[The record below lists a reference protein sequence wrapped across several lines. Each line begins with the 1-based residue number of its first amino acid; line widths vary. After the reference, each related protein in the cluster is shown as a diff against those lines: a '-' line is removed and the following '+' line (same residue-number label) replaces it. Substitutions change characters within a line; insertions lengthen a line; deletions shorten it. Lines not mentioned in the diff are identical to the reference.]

1 MATYRSWAQSG
12 VTQRANSTA
21 YALGDRMQ
29 PAITDT
35 STNHAVAKR
44 YVWECTTA
52 GTSGASVPA
61 WAASYTVDSSTIT
74 DGTVTW
80 TCRAPGYSS
89 GSTVDW
95 TFASIFV
102 SYTATLLAAGDT
114 LLVHYTSQEAANS
127 SAHLLAPAADMCR
140 IYSVDKDAA
149 EAYTPMGT
157 SGYLGNSGATGD
169 VSLSPAGVA
178 LYVAGLTLRATGSNT
193 SADVV
198 VGRSDDGQLYAHDLR
213 LEHTGTTGS
222 NGIRIGDGS
231 DARSKMSIRGLTI
244 ARNNASAYCVLGSAV
259 EILGGATAGTG
270 AVTTV
275 FTTATGADSTGTS
288 AMIVGMDLT
297 GGATASTATLVADG
311 GITPGAVRLVG
322 CILPSSY
329 AVLSGAGNLN
339 ESGLE
344 VLLTNCKAGS
354 TTGIHAYANA
364 LGSMT
369 NNTTIKYNGEAYSW
383 KIDANSSASRAAP
396 FRTPWIWGQVGTGA
410 SITPRFEILRDDDT
424 GALTDA
430 QVWCEQGAEVTA
442 SSPIKTFD
450 SSEAAYSSSGSNIAM
465 GAGLT
470 AWAGE
475 SGTAW
480 SGKVDCG
487 AITPTGDE
495 LMMRLCVAT
504 TTPVYLAQRPYW

>member
-21 YALGDRMQ
+21 YSLGDRMQ
-29 PAITDT
+29 PLFTDT

-61 WAASYTVDSSTIT
+61 WSASYTVDSSTIT

-95 TFASIFV
+95 SFASIYV
-102 SYTATLLAAGDT
+102 HYTAPLMADGDT
-114 LLVHYTSQEAANS
+114 LLVHYTSQEASNTAS
-127 SAHLLAPAADMCR
+127 SLGLAPAADGCL
-140 IYSVDKDAA
+140 IVSVDKDSS

-157 SGYLGNSGATGD
+157 TNGYVGNSGSASFS
-169 VSLSPAGVA
+169 VSLSPSGRELRVRGLA
-178 LYVAGLTLRATGSNT
+178 LRTNGSVAGQILVSG
-193 SADVV
+193 
-198 VGRSDDGQLYAHDLR
+198 SDDGQLLADDLV
-213 LEHTGTTGS
+213 LLST
-222 NGIRIGDGS
+222 NGVASTVSIGNAADV
-231 DARSKMSIRGLTI
+231 RSKTVIRGLTLHRGHVSSGLRI
-244 ARNNASAYCVLGSAV
+244 GGHVEIYGMTFAGSAV
-259 EILGGATAGTG
+259 
-270 AVTTV
+270 TTLM
-275 FTTATGADSTGTS
+275 TTANVADSTGANILIS
-288 AMIVGMDLT
+288 GMD
-297 GGATASTATLVADG
+297 ASTVVSSSATLVSDTA
-311 GITPGAVRLVG
+311 IVPARVVFAG
-322 CILPSSY
+322 CVLPSSY
-329 AVLSGAGNLN
+329 AVMSGAGNLN

-354 TTGIHAYANA
+354 ESGIHQYANA
-364 LGSMT
+364 LGSMKT
-369 NNTTIKYNGEAYSW
+369 NTTITHDGESFSW

-396 FRTPWIWGQVGTGA
+396 FRTPWIWGQVDTGA
-410 SITPRFEILRDDDT
+410 SITPRFEILRNDST
-424 GALTDA
+424 SALTDA

-450 SSEAAYSSSGSNIAM
+450 SSEAAYSSSGSNIAT

>member
-21 YALGDRMQ
+21 YSLGNRMQ
-29 PAITDT
+29 PLITDT
-35 STNHAVAKR
+35 STNYAVARR

-61 WAASYTVDSSTIT
+61 WSASYTVDSSTIT

-80 TCRAPGYSS
+80 TCRNPGFSS

-95 TFASIFV
+95 TFASIFA
-102 SYTATLLAAGDT
+102 SYTSSLLAASDT
-114 LLVHYTSQEAANS
+114 LLIHYTSQEASNAS
-127 SAHLLAPAADMCR
+127 VHTIAPTADNCR
-140 IYSVDKDAA
+140 IISVDKDSS
-149 EAYTPMGT
+149 EVYTAMGT
-157 SGYLGNSGATGD
+157 SGYLCNTSANGG
-169 VSLSPAGVA
+169 VLLSPIGVKLKA
-178 LYVAGLTLRATGSNT
+178 SGLTLRST
-193 SADVV
+193 STSSTNAIAVSD
-198 VGRSDDGQLYAHDLR
+198 RDDGEVCGANLR
-213 LEHTGTTGS
+213 LELTGNSANPYISLGAA
-222 NGIRIGDGS
+222 GDIRV
-231 DARSKMSIRGLTI
+231 ALTVRGLTLSRAHASQIVRI
-244 ARNNASAYCVLGSAV
+244 AGKI
-259 EILGGATAGTG
+259 EILGGSTAGAG
-270 AVTTV
+270 SVATV
-275 FTTATGADSTGTS
+275 FSTNNINDGVS
-288 AMIVGMDLT
+288 AEMRLVGFD
-297 GGATASTATLVADG
+297 ASGSVSSSATLVADG
-311 GITPGAVRLVG
+311 GVAPGKFEFVDCV
-322 CILPSSY
+322 IPSSY
-329 AVLSGAGNLN
+329 AILSGAGNLN
-339 ESGLE
+339 KSGLE
-344 VLLTNCKAGS
+344 VLLTNCKAGA

-364 LGSMT
+364 LGSVT
-369 NNTTIKYNGEAYSW
+369 RNTTITHDGESFSW

-396 FRTPWIWGQVGTGA
+396 FRTPWIWGQVDTGA
-410 SITPRFEILRDDDT
+410 SITPRFEILRNDST
-424 GALTDA
+424 SALTDA

-450 SSEAAYSSSGSNIAM
+450 SSEAAYSSSGSNIAT

>member
-21 YALGDRMQ
+21 YSLGDRMQ
-29 PAITDT
+29 PLITDT

-61 WAASYTVDSSTIT
+61 WSASYTVDSSTIT

-95 TFASIFV
+95 SFASIYAY
-102 SYTATLLAAGDT
+102 YTTQLMADGDT
-114 LLVHYTSQEAANS
+114 LLVHYTSQEASNNYAL
-127 SAHLLAPAADMCR
+127 ALAPTADRCR
-140 IYSVDKDAA
+140 IISVDKDSS
-149 EAYTPMGT
+149 EVYTPMGT
-157 SGYLGNSGATGD
+157 SGYLGNGLAISAAP
-169 VSLSPAGVA
+169 SASELRIE
-178 LYVAGLTLRATGSNT
+178 GLTLRSSSTSGSAGVLLGTVDN
-193 SADVV
+193 
-198 VGRSDDGQLYAHDLR
+198 GQLIGKDLR
-213 LEHTGTTGS
+213 LELSTNSS
-222 NGIRIGDGS
+222 NQSITIASAADV
-231 DARSKMSIRGLTI
+231 RSNVSITGLTI
-244 ARNNASAYCVLGSAV
+244 SRNGASQIVRLGARVRIY
-259 EILGGATAGTG
+259 GGATAGTG

-275 FTTATGADSTGTS
+275 FTTATSNDSTGVD
-288 AMIVGMDLT
+288 ALIVGMDLT
-297 GGATASTATLVADG
+297 GGATSSTATLVTDSGVVPAKV
-311 GITPGAVRLVG
+311 TLAG

-339 ESGLE
+339 ESGVE

-354 TTGIHAYANA
+354 TSGIHLYANA
-364 LGSMT
+364 LGSMQT
-369 NNTTIKYNGEAYSW
+369 NTTITHDGESYSW
-383 KIDANSSASRAAP
+383 KIDANASASRAVP
-396 FRTPWIWGQVGTGA
+396 FRAPWIWGQVDTGA
-410 SITPRFEILRDDDT
+410 SITPRFEILRNDST
-424 GALTDA
+424 SALTDA

-450 SSEAAYSSSGSNIAM
+450 SSEAAYSSSGSNIAT
-465 GAGLT
+465 GAGT
-470 AWAGE
+470 SAWAGE